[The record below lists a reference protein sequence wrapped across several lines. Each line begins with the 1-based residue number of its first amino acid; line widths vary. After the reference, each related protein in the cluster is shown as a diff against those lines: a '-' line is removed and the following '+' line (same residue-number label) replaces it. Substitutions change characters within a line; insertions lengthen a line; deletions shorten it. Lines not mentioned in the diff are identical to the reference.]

1 MINVERIVIVGAG
14 LAGGNAA
21 VTLRNEGFR
30 NRIVLIGDEPEV
42 PYGRPPLSKTY
53 LRGEEDLSGWRV
65 KPAEWY
71 SSNDVELRT
80 QTTVKHVDVAQRQVI
95 LESGETI
102 RYDRLILCSG
112 GRVRRP
118 RVTGMNL
125 HGVHVL
131 RTVVDCDAIKHAAH
145 PGSTA
150 VVVGMGFIGSE
161 VAASLSQLGVRVTA
175 VMGGAAPLE
184 AVLGR
189 EVGAVMAGMH
199 RVHGVELIANDR
211 VTGFEG
217 VDAVEAVLT
226 EGGRRLAC
234 DFAVV
239 GVGIEP
245 QMSAIAGAEIAQD
258 NGILVDAQCRS
269 SAPGVYAAGDVANH
283 LHPLFGRVRVEHYNN
298 AEKMGAAVARSAL
311 GDETPYSYVHS
322 FWSDQYDDKLEYVGH
337 TKRWD
342 SFVVRGDLGAR
353 QFLGFYVEGGVLR
366 AAVGLNRGGDP
377 ELEPDS
383 ELAVCAKLI
392 AQRATPRVSLL
403 ADDGVPLE
411 SELRELSEYG

>member
-1 MINVERIVIVGAG
+1 LINAESIVIVGTG

-21 VTLRNEGFR
+21 VTLRNEGFP
-30 NRIVLIGDEPEV
+30 NRIVLIGNEPTV

-53 LRGEEDLSGWRV
+53 LRGEEDLAGWYV

-71 SSNDVELRT
+71 SQNDVELRS
-80 QTTVKHVDVAQRQVI
+80 QTSVRHVDVAQRQVA
-95 LESGETI
+95 LHGGEML

-118 RVTGMNL
+118 RVTGVTL
-125 HGVHVL
+125 QGVHVL
-131 RTVVDCDAIKHAAH
+131 RTVADCEAIKQAAR
-145 PGSTA
+145 PGSRA

-161 VAASLSQLGVRVTA
+161 VAASLRLLGVGVTA

-189 EVGAVMAGMH
+189 EVGEAMAGVH
-199 RVHGVELIANDR
+199 RDHDVELVPNDK
-211 VTGFEG
+211 VAGFEG
-217 VDAVEAVLT
+217 ADALTAVVT
-226 EGGRRLAC
+226 ERGRRLEC

-245 QMSAIAGAEIAQD
+245 DVTAIAGSDIAQD
-258 NGILVDAQCRS
+258 NGVLIDPRCRS
-269 SAPGVYAAGDVANH
+269 SVPDVYAAGDVANH
-283 LHPLFGRVRVEHYNN
+283 LHPLFGRIRVEHYNN
-298 AEKMGAAVARSAL
+298 AEKMGAAAARSAL

-322 FWSDQYDDKLEYVGH
+322 FWSDQYEDKLEYVGH
-337 TKRWD
+337 AQRWD
-342 SFVVRGDLGAR
+342 SFIVRGDLAAR
-353 QFLGFYVEGGVLR
+353 EFLGFYLEGGVLR
-366 AAVGLNRGGDP
+366 AVVALNRGGDP

-392 AQRATPRVSLL
+392 AQRASPLTTLL
-403 ADDGVPLE
+403 TDDNVPLDAFGAQ
-411 SELRELSEYG
+411 STVG